1 MQYAKGW
8 SGVGPIYPSVHPS
21 MHLGMDLLIS
31 FLFFSRHLKALSLV
45 LELQTQDTLVSCSL
59 MAKSD
64 M

>member
-1 MQYAKGW
+1 M
-8 SGVGPIYPSVHPS
+8 GPIYPSVHPS

-31 FLFFSRHLKALSLV
+31 FLFFSRHLKALNLL